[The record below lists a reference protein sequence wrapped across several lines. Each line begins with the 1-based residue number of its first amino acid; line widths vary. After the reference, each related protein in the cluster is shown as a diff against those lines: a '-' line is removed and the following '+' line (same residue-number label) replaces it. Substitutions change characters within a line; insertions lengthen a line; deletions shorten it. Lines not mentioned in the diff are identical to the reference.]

1 MIVVADAGPLHYLV
15 LIGAVHVLQPL
26 YNRVLVPQTVAT
38 ELMET
43 GAPNAVRT
51 WIAQPPDWC
60 EIRPDPPSE
69 PALQFLDPGERAAI
83 TLALS
88 LVADRLLIDE
98 WEGRAEAERRYLL
111 VTDTLGILAEA
122 HQRHLLDFEVAL
134 ARLYQTNFYLS
145 AALIDRIRREL
156 S

>member
-15 LIGAVHVLQPL
+15 LIGAVHLLQPL

-60 EIRPDPPSE
+60 EIRPDHPPNLPS
-69 PALQFLDPGERAAI
+69 
-83 TLALS
+83 S
-88 LVADRLLIDE
+88 S
-98 WEGRAEAERRYLL
+98 W
-111 VTDTLGILAEA
+111 ILANGRPSRSHSRSLPTA
-122 HQRHLLDFEVAL
+122 C
-134 ARLYQTNFYLS
+134 
-145 AALIDRIRREL
+145 
-156 S
+156 